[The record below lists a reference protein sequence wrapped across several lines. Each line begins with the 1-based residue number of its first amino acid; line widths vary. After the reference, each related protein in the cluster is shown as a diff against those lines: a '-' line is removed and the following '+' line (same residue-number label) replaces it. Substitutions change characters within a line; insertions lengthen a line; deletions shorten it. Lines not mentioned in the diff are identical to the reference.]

1 MTLGKTQM
9 PSSSLHTTVSVIV
22 PTYRA
27 ERFVERCVES
37 VLAQTFRDFELVIV
51 DDGSTDASSERLK
64 RFLADDS
71 VTLLSQPNH
80 GLSCA
85 RNTGLRLRRKTS
97 DFVYF
102 LDADDFIH
110 PELLE
115 VCVRTLRD
123 HPSAD
128 FALLETKK
136 CAACETPPWEA
147 LPTFAPRELT
157 YPARKLLV
165 PDFHYETLAVW
176 RFFFRAES
184 IAGVFFEPGLSY
196 VEDLDFLFRVFRRGG
211 HGVAIPCCLHCYAQT
226 EQSLARS
233 PVSAAKVHANMW
245 LIRRLLELYRDDRPT
260 LRQLRKRLFV
270 KRIKVLYKEVHSSNE
285 AIVRLFNALLQELF
299 SERSITLTM
308 FSWRMRWRLL
318 PQWWKAHFHD

>member
-1 MTLGKTQM
+1 M

-51 DDGSTDASSERLK
+51 DDGSADASIERLK
-64 RFLADDS
+64 RFLADDR

-128 FALLETKK
+128 FALLEIKK

-196 VEDLDFLFRVFRRGG
+196 VEDLDFLPLLSPLLRANRTIPSKKPGLRGQG
-211 HGVAIPCCLHCYAQT
+211 ACEYVVDPSAARAL
-226 EQSLARS
+226 SRRS
-233 PVSAAKVHANMW
+233 PH
-245 LIRRLLELYRDDRPT
+245 L
-260 LRQLRKRLFV
+260 
-270 KRIKVLYKEVHSSNE
+270 E
-285 AIVRLFNALLQELF
+285 AIAETPFREAHQGALQGSALVQ
-299 SERSITLTM
+299 
-308 FSWRMRWRLL
+308 
-318 PQWWKAHFHD
+318 